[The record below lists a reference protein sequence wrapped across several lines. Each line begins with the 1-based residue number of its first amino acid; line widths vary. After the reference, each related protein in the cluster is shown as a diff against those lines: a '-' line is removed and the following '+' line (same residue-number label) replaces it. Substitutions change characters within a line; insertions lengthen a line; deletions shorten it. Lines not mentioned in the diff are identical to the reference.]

1 MKAKDRSKAKQ
12 YLYYDMIRR
21 SEKLRIDI
29 NKEQDPFRML
39 DKALLCIYFLT
50 GDEILTIKS
59 NEIKKENN
67 NNQRREKR
75 RNENGLTD
83 KQQELL
89 DLKKKAE
96 SLRNKGLSNRAI
108 AKEFGCSEYKI
119 RSLFK

>member
-1 MKAKDRSKAKQ
+1 MTPNNETIIEWLEISEEEQKQ
-12 YLYYDMIRR
+12 L
-21 SEKLRIDI
+21 
-29 NKEQDPFRML
+29 
-39 DKALLCIYFLT
+39 
-50 GDEILTIKS
+50 LTIKS
-59 NEIKKENN
+59 NELKKENN